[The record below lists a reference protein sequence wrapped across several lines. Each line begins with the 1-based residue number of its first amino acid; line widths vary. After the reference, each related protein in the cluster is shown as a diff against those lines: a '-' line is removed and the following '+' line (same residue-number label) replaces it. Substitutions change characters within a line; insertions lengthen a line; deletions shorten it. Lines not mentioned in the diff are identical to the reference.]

1 MLRIAP
7 PELLDDLEADRLR
20 ALGVIRA
27 EVDVDEAPPVAI
39 RDLRTEAVDVVVG
52 AGDRENRRVEDGGSE
67 HLPRFEGVGD
77 EDAALEAEARGVRGH
92 AVRKVAG
99 RRARKDV
106 EPELHGA
113 RRRHRDD
120 AVLVG
125 ERRMIHGIV
134 FDVELAD
141 TEARREPI
149 AAHER
154 GEAGVEAGAR
164 LSRNGQQLAIAPE
177 IFRPALDLV
186 ARERDR
192 GVVVD
197 RLERPEALR
206 AHVAR
211 FRRKRR
217 LAQMTL
223 QSDQRVHTASAT
235 GIWNEECGMWN
246 AESRTGA
253 GTTAALSRAIAA
265 MSLRIATAV
274 ASPPAPTP
282 KMPVSPECSPA
293 TIAAF

>member
-1 MLRIAP
+1 
-7 PELLDDLEADRLR
+7 
-20 ALGVIRA
+20 
-27 EVDVDEAPPVAI
+27 
-39 RDLRTEAVDVVVG
+39 
-52 AGDRENRRVEDGGSE
+52 
-67 HLPRFEGVGD
+67 
-77 EDAALEAEARGVRGH
+77 
-92 AVRKVAG
+92 
-99 RRARKDV
+99 
-106 EPELHGA
+106 
-113 RRRHRDD
+113 
-120 AVLVG
+120 
-125 ERRMIHGIV
+125 MIHGIV

-141 TEARREPI
+141 AEARREPI

-274 ASPPAPTP
+274 ASPPAPMP

-293 TIAAF
+293 TIAAFCGPVARPKIDSRGTSIGATQAVSVDVARSKSACAIWRMAAPRARARATSAPSIDAVDCAGICDGSTRSPNASAHRIASFARASSPSRSADGSASA